1 MTPEDKAALFRVALW
16 TIENKHKRVETI
28 REIAGTEENYL
39 LIIREINRVEA
50 QVFRARALRAEATL
64 TLVDWL
70 RVLEAFHWQCAYCQS
85 KPFQVM
91 SYIVPLPEG
100 GTTVGNC
107 IPACYSCRRSRNR
120 VKLHHLSR

>member
-1 MTPEDKAALFRVALW
+1 MTPEDKEALFRVAQW

-39 LIIREINRVEA
+39 RIIREINRVEA

-70 RVLEAFHWQCAYCQS
+70 MVLEAFHWQCAYCQA

-91 SYIVPLPEG
+91 SYLIPLPGG
-100 GTTVGNC
+100 GTTASNC
-107 IPACYSCRRSRNR
+107 VPACYSCRRYKNR
-120 VKLHHLSR
+120 VKF